1 MRLLALCVVAVER
14 PCDSYLMFH
23 GHPRKGSLFAC
34 VAFMCKSFLLDS
46 KGNFY
51 T

>member
-1 MRLLALCVVAVER
+1 MRLLAWCVVAGER
-14 PCDSYLMFH
+14 PCDSYLMFR